1 MSTDAGASTGFLGRI
16 SKMRSRKVSY
26 VIAVVF
32 LLAAV
37 SPLFVPA
44 YAAAKKITIGAVEEV
59 MLLPWGVQFPA
70 RVDTGAATS
79 SIDVCEIAVKGKEV
93 HFTLANRCGG
103 HRLVLPLLEMR
114 HIQTS
119 EGGDER
125 PVVEME
131 LCIGS
136 RRIVTPVT
144 LNDRSLLEFP
154 FLVGRNILEGNF
166 VVDVSRSR
174 TASPTCPLVRLP

>member
-1 MSTDAGASTGFLGRI
+1 
-16 SKMRSRKVSY
+16 MRSRKALPVT
-26 VIAVVF
+26 AALF
-32 LLAAV
+32 LLVAV
-37 SPLFVPA
+37 SLLSVPA
-44 YAAAKKITIGAVEEV
+44 YAAAETTTIGAVEEV

-93 HFTLANRCGG
+93 HFTLSGRCGG
-103 HRLVLPLLEMR
+103 HRLVLALVEMR
-114 HIQTS
+114 RIQTS
-119 EGGDER
+119 EGSDER

-144 LNDRSLLEFP
+144 LNDRSRLEFP
-154 FLVGRNILEGNF
+154 FLIGRNILEGNF
-166 VVDVSRSR
+166 IVDVSRSK
-174 TASPTCPLVRLP
+174 TAPPTCPLVRLP